1 MESLNKRINAV
12 FANINFLSSWLI
24 RLGLGISFIV
34 HGLSKFPLPPQGL
47 IDYFGFSASL
57 ASFVAVSELFA
68 GTILIVGGFIS
79 NYLGSLLTRFG
90 ALLVVVIMA
99 VAFSIA
105 HRDWFVTTQLFTSEQ
120 IFLFL
125 IGLYFL
131 IRGNEEKR

>member
-1 MESLNKRINAV
+1 M
-12 FANINFLSSWLI
+12 
-24 RLGLGISFIV
+24 
-34 HGLSKFPLPPQGL
+34 PPQGL
-47 IDYFGFSASL
+47 IDYFGFSAAL
-57 ASFVAVSELFA
+57 ASFVAVSELVA
-68 GTILIVGGFIS
+68 GTILIIGGFIN
-79 NYLGSLLTRFG
+79 NYLGNLLTRFG

-99 VAFSIA
+99 VAFNIA